1 MSDQETVAEQ
11 VERWERDY
19 PADANGSATSAAKTF
34 PIAEKTTS
42 EPTSVANIALVA
54 PEWPQMDAAALHGV
68 AGDMVRTIEPHSEAD
83 PVAILLQMLV
93 FAGNVIG
100 RLPFYQIESDQHHA
114 NLFAVLVGASAK
126 ARKHEASASRHKGC
140 R

>member
-1 MSDQETVAEQ
+1 M
-11 VERWERDY
+11 
-19 PADANGSATSAAKTF
+19 
-34 PIAEKTTS
+34 
-42 EPTSVANIALVA
+42 
-54 PEWPQMDAAALHGV
+54 

-126 ARKHEASASRHKGC
+126 ARKGTSMGRVRAVTRVADES
-140 R
+140 